1 VSLPRLLLV
10 DDSQAILAYETASLS
25 EHYAIVTATN
35 GRDALQRLRESSVD
49 AVLLDLSMPE
59 MDGDAVLH
67 TMKGDAELRDIPV
80 IIVST
85 EQHRADACLEAGAA
99 AYLPKPIR
107 ADDLR
112 VLVGR
117 ILEDAARRAETETL
131 GVLFLAIADVR
142 FGILLH
148 DVRAVVL
155 FPGTTSVAVDGTDP
169 CEVFDFHGEMVCVLD
184 LATRLRIEHRSP
196 PVDRHIVVLEST
208 EHGLGEPRVLFGVCA
223 DEVLQPDLFRP
234 HGARHV
240 DTGPFASS
248 GAVVAV
254 VATERGPM
262 PVADPF
268 RLFSSESLARA
279 PDAIRRSHV
288 GSAGVPP
295 P

>member
-10 DDSQAILAYETASLS
+10 DDSQAILAYESASLS
-25 EHYAIVTATN
+25 EHYAILTATN

-112 VLVGR
+112 ALVGR
-117 ILEDAARRAETETL
+117 VLEEAARRAETLTL
-131 GVLFLAIADVR
+131 GVLVLAIADVR
-142 FGILLH
+142 FGILLD

-155 FPGTTSVAVDGTDP
+155 FPGTTSVAIESDDS

-184 LATRLRIEHRSP
+184 LPTRLRVEHRSV
-196 PVDRHIVVLEST
+196 PVDRHIVILESK
-208 EHGLGEPRVLFGVCA
+208 EHGVGQPRVLFGVSL

-234 HGARHV
+234 QDARPIG
-240 DTGPFASS
+240 TGQLAES
-248 GAVVAV
+248 GAIVAV
-254 VATERGPM
+254 VLTERGPM

-279 PDAIRRSHV
+279 TDAIRRSHV
-288 GSAGVPP
+288 GAAGVRAP
-295 P
+295 